1 LVKNLREG
9 TSYTYRDVVELLG
22 EFSAFK
28 DRVVKKFKELAK
40 ELEGK
45 PNEHDL
51 WVNLYLISTDYA
63 EETTGKKIKQQQIQM
78 QQETTVQKIS

>member
-1 LVKNLREG
+1 LAKTLREG
-9 TSYTYRDVVELLG
+9 TTYSQRDIVDLLG

-28 DRVVKKFKELAK
+28 DRVIKKFKDLAK

-51 WVNLYLISTDYA
+51 WVNLYMISTDYA
-63 EETTGKKIKQQQIQM
+63 EEIAGKKQKQQEIL
-78 QQETTVQKIS
+78 QKIS

>member
-1 LVKNLREG
+1 MAKTLREG
-9 TSYTYRDVVELLG
+9 TTYSQRDIVDLLG

-28 DRVVKKFKELAK
+28 DRVIKKFKDLAK

-51 WVNLYLISTDYA
+51 WVNLYMISTDYA
-63 EETTGKKIKQQQIQM
+63 EEIAGKKQKQQEIL
-78 QQETTVQKIS
+78 QKIS